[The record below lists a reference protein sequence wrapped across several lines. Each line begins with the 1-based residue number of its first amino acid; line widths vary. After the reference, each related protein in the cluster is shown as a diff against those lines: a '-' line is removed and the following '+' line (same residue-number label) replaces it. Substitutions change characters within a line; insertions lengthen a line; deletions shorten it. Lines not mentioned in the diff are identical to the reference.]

1 MDSLPASFD
10 LKPDPSVQSLEIR
23 TEVLDPITNTDSEC
37 VFQIPMNGILDGG
50 SFVQL
55 AVEAPTS
62 HFFPMM
68 TGIHSLI
75 DSCELQIG
83 TKVVMSNQKYAHR
96 QTLVRQLDSPEHR
109 AYVDMVK
116 VGATGD
122 RWGQKDG
129 EKKISFRD
137 ITYNANATTATIPEF
152 IRPTAVAS
160 TTPVFAVQLSQ
171 LFPAMLLRTLPLFA
185 MKEQVYIRLRWNK
198 QTADAQLGTIT
209 CQTAGSGES
218 KLASPSLSN
227 IKFVSDHLYYN
238 DDTMNARASQIASQ
252 SGEAFLYEDLILT
265 ESQTPQIDNPTGANV
280 SEQRVER
287 EIAVSGRN
295 VRSLLL
301 ADQFTTITDEKSQAV
316 GLFGKYIAS
325 EGRVPDELNFRVNDS
340 RVFDRNLVAPPRKWN
355 ELRFAMGRP
364 LRVPSILY
372 SQDNDTDKAVANRAL
387 NQETIAP
394 NVAVEGYNLTA
405 GHLNATQ
412 HYTGLDLS
420 TTGVNAL
427 GAGTQVGVKPIQITK
442 TYHRTNGENQARTL
456 RVWANVERT
465 MTIKNGEVMV
475 SA

>member
-1 MDSLPASFD
+1 MDTLPTSFD

-37 VFQIPMNGILDGG
+37 VFQLPMNGILDGG

-55 AVEAPTS
+55 AVSADDS

-75 DSCELQIG
+75 DSCELQVG
-83 TKVVMSNQKYAHR
+83 TKVVMSNQKYGHR

-122 RWGQKDG
+122 RWAQKDG
-129 EKKISFRD
+129 AKAISFRD
-137 ITYNANATTATIPEF
+137 LTYNAAQTTAAIPEF
-152 IRPTAVAS
+152 IRPTTSAS

-185 MKEQVYIRLRWNK
+185 MKEQVYIRLRWSK
-198 QTADAQLGTIT
+198 QTTDAQLGSIT
-209 CQTAGSGES
+209 CQTAGSGAS

-227 IKFVSDHLYYN
+227 IKFVSDHLFYN

-265 ESQTPQIDNPTGANV
+265 ESQTPASSAVGGGQV
-280 SEQRVER
+280 VEQRVER
-287 EIAVSGRN
+287 EVAVAGRN

-301 ADQFTTITDEKSQAV
+301 ADQYTTLTDEKSQAV

-372 SQDNDTDKAVANRAL
+372 SQDNDTNKAVANRPL
-387 NQETIAP
+387 TQQTIAP
-394 NVAVEGYNLTA
+394 SVAVEGYGLTA

-427 GAGTQVGVKPIQITK
+427 GAGTQIGVKPIQITK
-442 TYHRTNGENQARTL
+442 TYHRTTGENQARTL

>member
-1 MDSLPASFD
+1 MDTLPASFD
-10 LKPDPSVQSLEIR
+10 LKPDPSIQSLEIR

-37 VFQIPMNGILDGG
+37 VFQVPMNGILDGG

-55 AVEAPTS
+55 AVSADDS

-75 DSCELQIG
+75 DSCELQVG

-116 VGATGD
+116 TGATGD
-122 RWGQKDG
+122 RWAQKDVA
-129 EKKISFRD
+129 KAINFRD
-137 ITYNANATTATIPEF
+137 LTYNANQTTATIPEF

-198 QTADAQLGTIT
+198 QTSVAQLGTIT
-209 CQTAGSGES
+209 CQTFGSGAS
-218 KLASPSLSN
+218 KVATPSLSN
-227 IKFVSDHLYYN
+227 IKFVSDHLYYS
-238 DDTMNARASQIASQ
+238 DDTMNARAQQIASQ

-265 ESQTPQIDNPTGANV
+265 ESQTPASSAVGAGQV
-280 SEQRVER
+280 VEQRVER
-287 EIAVSGRN
+287 EVAVSGRN

-301 ADQFTTITDEKSQAV
+301 ADQYTTLTDEKSQAV
-316 GLFGKYIAS
+316 ALFGKYIAS

-340 RVFDRNLVAPPRKWN
+340 RVFDRNLVAPTRKWN

-372 SQDNDTDKAVANRAL
+372 SQDNDTNKGVASRPL
-387 NQETIAP
+387 TQSTIAS
-394 NVAVEGYNLTA
+394 VAVQGYNTTA

-412 HYTGLDLS
+412 HYSGLDLS

-427 GAGTQVGVKPIQITK
+427 GAGTQIGVKPIQITK
-442 TYHRTNGENQARTL
+442 TYHRTTGENQARTL